1 MQKQTIT
8 IKTFFGEKTVNID
21 EFEKRWVDTI
31 NPLYGLTNSREDID
45 KCKQMKKWVC
55 IPHRVKKHPFSR
67 IGIGSG
73 NGRIKL

>member
-31 NPLYGLTNSREDID
+31 NPLYALTNSTEDIN
-45 KCKQMKKWVC
+45 KCKQMKKWVGEMA
-55 IPHRVKKHPFSR
+55 RADFE
-67 IGIGSG
+67 
-73 NGRIKL
+73 NGLARERGES

>member
-45 KCKQMKKWVC
+45 KCEQMKKWVGEMARTDFENGLARE
-55 IPHRVKKHPFSR
+55 RVKDHAKD
-67 IGIGSG
+67 
-73 NGRIKL
+73 